1 MNHVTQ
7 ESLLL
12 KLQDIEDVRAW
23 DRFYEM
29 YGNFI
34 FNFARKR
41 GCHDQLAQD
50 VVQET
55 LITLSRMMPEFN
67 YDPDKGRFR
76 GFLLT
81 VVKSRIV
88 DAWRR
93 EQKQTAQSKSKG
105 KSNGESEVIPSEAM
119 DTMEDKWLSNWEDEW
134 DREWENHLLV
144 EGMKRIED
152 KVQPHVLESFRRYVL
167 QGQPAADVAAAMGT
181 SEANIYNQRRRVL
194 TILQREVSAL
204 RAELGE

>member
-23 DRFYEM
+23 DRFYEL

-93 EQKQTAQSKSKG
+93 EQKQTAQAKG
-105 KSNGESEVIPSEAM
+105 ETVPSEAISS
-119 DTMEDKWLSNWEDEW
+119 MEDQWLANWEEEW
-134 DREWENHLLV
+134 DREWENHLLM
-144 EGMKRIED
+144 EAMKRIEG

-204 RAELGE
+204 RSELGE

>member
-93 EQKQTAQSKSKG
+93 EQKQTAQAKG
-105 KSNGESEVIPSEAM
+105 ENVPSEAINS
-119 DTMEDKWLSNWEDEW
+119 MEDQWLANWEEEW
-134 DREWENHLLV
+134 DREWENHLLM

-194 TILQREVSAL
+194 TILQREVSTL
-204 RAELGE
+204 RSELGE

>member
-23 DRFYEM
+23 DRFYET
-29 YGNFI
+29 YSNFI

-67 YDPDKGRFR
+67 YDPEKGRFR

-93 EQKQTAQSKSKG
+93 EQKQTAQAKG
-105 KSNGESEVIPSEAM
+105 DTVPSE
-119 DTMEDKWLSNWEDEW
+119 TISCMEDKWLSNWEDEW
-134 DREWENHLLV
+134 DREWENHLLM
-144 EGMKRIED
+144 EAMKRIEG

-167 QGQPAADVAAAMGT
+167 QGQPAADVAAALGT

-204 RAELGE
+204 RTELGE

>member
-1 MNHVTQ
+1 MNHVTH

-12 KLQDIEDVRAW
+12 KMQDIEDVRAW
-23 DRFYEM
+23 DRFYET
-29 YGNFI
+29 YSNFI

-55 LITLSRMMPEFN
+55 LITLSRMMPDFH

-93 EQKQTAQSKSKG
+93 EQKQTAQSKGQAISDDAI
-105 KSNGESEVIPSEAM
+105 SS
-119 DTMEDKWLSNWEDEW
+119 MEDQWLSNWEEEW
-134 DREWENHLLV
+134 NREWENHLLM
-144 EGMKRIED
+144 EAMKRIEG

-167 QGQPAADVAAAMGT
+167 QGQPAADVAAALGI

-194 TILQREVSAL
+194 TILQREVVTL
-204 RAELGE
+204 RDELGE

>member
-23 DRFYEM
+23 DRFYAM

-55 LITLSRMMPEFN
+55 LITLSRMMPDFN

-93 EQKQTAQSKSKG
+93 EQKQTAQAKG
-105 KSNGESEVIPSEAM
+105 QGVSDEAIRS
-119 DTMEDKWLSNWEDEW
+119 MEDKWLSNWEEEW
-134 DREWENHLLV
+134 DREWENHLLM
-144 EGMKRIED
+144 EAMKRIED

-167 QGQPAADVAAAMGT
+167 QGQPAADVAAALGT

-194 TILQREVSAL
+194 TILQREVATL
-204 RAELGE
+204 REELSE